1 MMAVTV
7 IACISVLLPGVDGLL
22 SGVAAAF
29 PTIS

>member
-7 IACISVLLPGVDGLL
+7 IVCITTLLPGVGGLL
-22 SGVAAAF
+22 AGVAAAF

>member
-1 MMAVTV
+1 MMAITV
-7 IACISVLLPGVDGLL
+7 IACITVLLPGVGGLL